1 MSAPSVTIDRA
12 PEPRV
17 RSSSRHRAS
26 VVAKRTIDLVGA
38 LLLLVLVAPVM
49 LAIAAYIVVLDG
61 RPVLFAQERVGRDG
75 TTFRMLKFRTM
86 WRDNDDSAH
95 REQNRRELSG
105 EAEAGADGSYKDRHD
120 PRIMRGCSV
129 LRRHSLDE
137 LPQLLN
143 VVRGDMSLVGPRPAL
158 PWEAELFDVRY
169 DDRDTVRPGMTG
181 LWQVSGRSE
190 LSMREMLDLDLTYVR
205 RRSTFGDLGIL
216 LRTPL
221 VVFTAEGA
229 G

>member
-1 MSAPSVTIDRA
+1 MPATATHVDVAPVARTRS
-12 PEPRV
+12 PR
-17 RSSSRHRAS
+17 RQRAS
-26 VVAKRTIDLVGA
+26 TFVKRAIDLVGA
-38 LLLLVLVAPVM
+38 ISLLIVLSPVI
-49 LAIAAYIVVLDG
+49 AVIAAFIVVLDG
-61 RPVLFAQERVGRDG
+61 RPVLFSQERVGRDG

-95 REQNRRELSG
+95 REQNRRELTG
-105 EAEAGADGSYKDRHD
+105 EAEADADGSYKDRHD
-120 PRIMRGCSV
+120 PRIMRGCSA

-143 VVRGDMSLVGPRPAL
+143 VVRGEMSLVGPRPAL
-158 PWEAELFDVRY
+158 PWEAEIFDARY
-169 DDRDTVRPGMTG
+169 RERDDVRPGMTG

-190 LSMREMLDLDLTYVR
+190 LSMREMLDLDLAYVR
-205 RRSTFGDLGIL
+205 RRSTLGDLAIL
-216 LRTPL
+216 VRTPL